1 MKLIYKRKEDMM
13 EDYNKVSGMLS
24 DQDIRHYWK
33 KGIYVYDTEKKFDL
47 ENNYNWGLL
56 IYVFEMNIRKLS

>member
-33 KGIYVYDTEKKFDL
+33 KEFMYMIQKKS
-47 ENNYNWGLL
+47 L
-56 IYVFEMNIRKLS
+56 I

>member
-1 MKLIYKRKEDMM
+1 MKRIYKRKEDMV

-47 ENNYNWGLL
+47 GK
-56 IYVFEMNIRKLS
+56 R